1 MAKHRQGRLGEE
13 IKKSI
18 SSFLINGAKDPR
30 LTSRIISI
38 TGVDVTRDGS
48 YATVYVSPV
57 CLSDEDHEQVYA
69 EVLEGFNSAK
79 GALRSKIARDIKLRH
94 TPELIFKL
102 DASMDYGRHIDSI
115 LETLDIRHDDE
126 EDEIDDLL
134 DI

>member
-1 MAKHRQGRLGEE
+1 MAKHRQGRLSEE

-57 CLSDEDHEQVYA
+57 CLSGEDKDS
-69 EVLEGFNSAK
+69 EVRSQGISNSDIPLSLSSSSIPQWITEDTSTQF
-79 GALRSKIARDIKLRH
+79 LRPSIYRRINTD
-94 TPELIFKL
+94 
-102 DASMDYGRHIDSI
+102 DS
-115 LETLDIRHDDE
+115 
-126 EDEIDDLL
+126 
-134 DI
+134 